1 MRGNTKWYHRPYQP
15 MNSLSVAKNPYI
27 CRLAPF
33 SDGVEVQILD
43 NGAPGAVHQL
53 KIRPMG
59 TSEEWQIH
67 PLDGDRTVIT
77 GLAPWSDYEIIAERA
92 DGTVSS
98 ALRFF
103 RTGEYPGRM
112 VNYLHPKDMQYAF
125 SGRALCTPCIAR
137 LPSGTLMASM
147 DVFASRAPQN
157 LELIF
162 RSRDDG
168 RTWEYVTDLF
178 PCTWGLM
185 FVHRGR
191 LYMMATS
198 TEHGDLLISAS
209 DDEGETWL
217 DPTRIFHG
225 SGSALSCGWQRQ
237 AMPIIEHHGKLLT
250 SLDYGG
256 WVPMGGYGIHTL
268 SIDADADLL
277 IAENWNVSE
286 GTAFNPDWSGAPKG
300 GKPGLL
306 EGNLFAAPDGSVKHL
321 LRMQINSCSPSHGL
335 ACILNVDMNGLD
347 AAPQF
352 DRIIEMPTGSN
363 SKTYVQFDPVS
374 RKYWAIGNLVTNPA
388 TPSMRTVVGLCVSD
402 DGYAWRT
409 AKTLFDYS
417 RLNPAEVGMQ
427 YQHFIIDGDDIL
439 WLSRTAF
446 NQAGN
451 FHDANCQTFHRI
463 ENFRLLD

>member
-15 MNSLSVAKNPYI
+15 MNRLTVARNPYI

-33 SDGVEVQILD
+33 ADGVEVQILD
-43 NGAPGAVHQL
+43 NGAPGSDHIL
-53 KIRPMG
+53 KLRPMG
-59 TSEEWQIH
+59 TSEEWQIF
-67 PLDGDRTVIT
+67 PLNDDHAVIR
-77 GLAPWSDYEIIAERA
+77 GLAPWTDYEIFAARTDET
-92 DGTVSS
+92 GSS

-125 SGRALCTPCIAR
+125 SGRALCTPCIVR

-198 TEHGDLLISAS
+198 TEHGDLLIGAS
-209 DDEGETWL
+209 DDEGETWT
-217 DPTRIFHG
+217 DPVRIFHG

-237 AMPIIEHHGKLLT
+237 ATPIIEHGGKLLT

-256 WVPMGGYGIHTL
+256 WTPMGGYGIHTL

-277 IAENWNVSE
+277 TPENWNVSE
-286 GTAFNPDWSGAPKG
+286 GTAFNSDWPGAPKG
-300 GKPGLL
+300 GRPGLL
-306 EGNLFAAPDGSVKHL
+306 EGNLFVSPDGQVKNL
-321 LRMQINSCSPSHGL
+321 LRMQINSCAPDYGF
-335 ACILNVDMNGLD
+335 ACILNVDMSDLD
-347 AAPQF
+347 AAPEF

-363 SKTYVQFDPVS
+363 SKSHVQFDPVS
-374 RKYWAIGNLVTNPA
+374 RKYWAIGNLVTEPD
-388 TPSMRTVVGLCVSD
+388 TPSMRTVLGLCVSD
-402 DGYAWRT
+402 DGLSWRI
-409 AKTLFDYS
+409 ARVLFDYGN
-417 RLNPAEVGMQ
+417 LNPAEVGMQ
-427 YQHFIIDGDDIL
+427 YPHFIIDGNDIL
-439 WLSRTAF
+439 LLSRTAF
-446 NQAGN
+446 NQAAN

-463 ENFRLLD
+463 KNFRLFD